1 MTKKYYDLLEE
12 LDSFIA
18 CKIDEL
24 EDESENQIDDDDVEY
39 TKDFIEELEYIRGII
54 ND

>member
-24 EDESENQIDDDDVEY
+24 EDELQNQEDDEDVEY
-39 TKDFIEELEYIRGII
+39 GNDFIEELEHIRGII